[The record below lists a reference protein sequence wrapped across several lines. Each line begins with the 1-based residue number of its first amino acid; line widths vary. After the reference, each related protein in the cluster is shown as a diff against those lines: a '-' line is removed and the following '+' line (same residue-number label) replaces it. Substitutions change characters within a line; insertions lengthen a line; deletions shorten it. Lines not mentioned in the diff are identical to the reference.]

1 MDDASLKEKILYLL
15 QVEKLSR
22 RQTLGSLRIGHRR
35 LKLLLGEK
43 ILPGKP
49 KKPSALEGYRHLL
62 EEWYRQYPRLK
73 ALQIY
78 QRIKDYGY
86 TGSLSSV
93 ERFTRPW
100 RIKKPVVY
108 HALDFIAGEEA
119 QIDWF
124 FADLENVGR
133 VALFLYVLSHSRYA
147 WGKFYPKTS
156 FEFFLGGHLECFEH
170 LKGLAR
176 THRYD
181 NLKSVVL
188 KHTPQTIEYNPQF
201 LEFARHY
208 SFKIHACN
216 PYKGNEKG
224 RVERLGRDVR
234 SSFLYGRAFKDYG
247 DLNDSFWQWLTRRNK
262 QIHRSTGK
270 TPVEALGMENLLKL
284 PSVKFAPRR
293 TRQGVVSKTALLE
306 FETNRYSVPSS
317 LATKPCEVLIYPDR
331 LEIAVASKVVAR
343 HKRSFEKHKIIQ
355 NPLHVEN
362 LLNKTPLFKYQRIL
376 RLIES
381 LDPVFY
387 KFLRA
392 QGDDEPSR
400 LECAHQIFRL
410 LKNHR
415 RSVLIS
421 AVGELLSMGTYKIKA
436 VYSLL
441 NLPTQKTPDAVFPS
455 DSKLLDIRYQERS
468 LEEYDKNS

>member
-15 QVEKLSR
+15 QVEKLTR
-22 RQTLGSLRIGHRR
+22 RQTLCQLHIGHHR
-35 LKLLLGEK
+35 LKRLLGEK
-43 ILPGKP
+43 ITPGKY
-49 KKPSALEGYRHLL
+49 KKPSILKAYCHLL

-93 ERFTRPW
+93 QRFTRPW

-119 QIDWF
+119 QVDWF

-133 VALFLYVLSHSRYA
+133 VALFLYVLSFSRYA
-147 WGKFYPKTS
+147 FGRFYPKTS
-156 FEFFLGGHLECFEH
+156 FEFFLSGHLECFEH
-170 LKGLAR
+170 LKGLAH

-188 KHTPQTIEYNPQF
+188 KHTPQIIEYNPQF

-234 SSFLYGRAFKDYG
+234 SSFLYGQVFKDAL
-247 DLNDSFWQWLTRRNK
+247 DLNERFREWLTRRNK

-270 TPVEALGMENLLKL
+270 MPIEMLG
-284 PSVKFAPRR
+284 S
-293 TRQGVVSKTALLE
+293 
-306 FETNRYSVPSS
+306 
-317 LATKPCEVLIYPDR
+317 
-331 LEIAVASKVVAR
+331 
-343 HKRSFEKHKIIQ
+343 
-355 NPLHVEN
+355 EN
-362 LLNKTPLFKYQRIL
+362 LLNKTPLFKHQRIL
-376 RLIES
+376 KLVES

-392 QGDDEPSR
+392 QGDDETER
-400 LECAHQIFRL
+400 LECAYQIFKL
-410 LKNHR
+410 LKAHN
-415 RSVLIS
+415 RSVLVS
-421 AVGELLSMGTYKIKA
+421 AVAELLSMGTYKIKA

-441 NLPTQKTPDAVFPS
+441 NLPLQKDPDAVFPS
-455 DSKLLDIRYQERS
+455 DQKLLDIRYQERS
-468 LEEYDKNS
+468 LEEYDKNN

>member
-1 MDDASLKEKILYLL
+1 MLDASLREKILYLL
-15 QVEKLSR
+15 EVEKLSR
-22 RQTLGSLRIGHRR
+22 RQTLAHLHIGHHR
-35 LKLLLGEK
+35 LKRLLGEK
-43 ILPGKP
+43 ILPGSP
-49 KKPSALEGYRHLL
+49 KQPSSLLIYRHLL
-62 EEWYRQYPRLK
+62 EEWYRQYPHLK
-73 ALQIY
+73 ASQIY
-78 QRIKDYGY
+78 QRLKNYGY
-86 TGSLSSV
+86 TQSLSSV
-93 ERFTRPW
+93 QRFTRSW
-100 RIKKPVVY
+100 RIKKPTVY

-119 QIDWF
+119 QVDWF
-124 FADLENVGR
+124 FADLQNVGR

-181 NLKSVVL
+181 NLKSVIL

-234 SSFLYGRAFKDYG
+234 SSFLYGQVFKDAE
-247 DLNDSFWQWLTRRNK
+247 DLNERLREWLTQRNK

-270 TPVEALGMENLLKL
+270 TPVELLGLENLLKL
-284 PSVKFAPRR
+284 PSVAFAPRR
-293 TRQGVVSKTALLE
+293 IRQGVISKTALLE

-317 LATKPCEVLIYPDR
+317 LATKPCELLIYPEK
-331 LEIAVASKVVAR
+331 LEITVGSKVVAR
-343 HKRSFEKHKIIQ
+343 HKRSFQKHKIIQ
-355 NPLHVEN
+355 NPLHAEN
-362 LLNKTPLFKYQRIL
+362 LLNKTPLFKHQRIL
-376 RLIES
+376 KLIES

-392 QGDDEPSR
+392 QGDDESDR
-400 LECAHQIFRL
+400 LECAYQIFKL
-410 LKNHR
+410 LKSHR

-441 NLPTQKTPDAVFPS
+441 NLPTSKDAGAIFPS
-455 DSKLLDIRYQERS
+455 DPKLLDIRYQERS
-468 LEEYDKNS
+468 LTDYDQNS